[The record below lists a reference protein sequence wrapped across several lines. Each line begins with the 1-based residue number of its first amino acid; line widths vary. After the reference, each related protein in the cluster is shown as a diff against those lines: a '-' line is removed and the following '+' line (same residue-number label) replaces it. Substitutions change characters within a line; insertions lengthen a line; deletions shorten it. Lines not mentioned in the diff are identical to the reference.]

1 MNPIRIIGIGSP
13 FSGDRMAWDA
23 VDAIARSGML
33 DRFPKG
39 IVQIFCTGAP
49 ATDLLPMMSGA
60 KAVILIDTVIS
71 GALPGTV
78 RKIDASELMIE
89 TANLSSH
96 ALGVPECLAL
106 GNSLGMLPKT
116 VLLYGVAIREDGTDD
131 DATAQMPDLL
141 RAIANELDVLVRLDE
156 RPPAQHR
163 SRANGN
169 DG

>member
-13 FSGDRMAWDA
+13 FGGDRIAWEA
-23 VDAIARSGML
+23 VDAIAHGGML
-33 DRFPKG
+33 DRFPRD
-39 IVQIFCTGAP
+39 IVQTFCTGAP

-60 KAVILIDTVIS
+60 KAVILIDAVSS

-78 RKIDASELMIE
+78 HKIDASKLMIE
-89 TANLSSH
+89 AENLSSH

-106 GNSLGMLPKT
+106 GSSLGMLPKT
-116 VLLYGVAIREDGTDD
+116 VLLYGVEIREDGTDEG
-131 DATAQMPDLL
+131 ATAPMPDLL
-141 RAIANELDVLVRLDE
+141 RAIAGELEALVRLDE
-156 RPPAQHR
+156 RARAQHR